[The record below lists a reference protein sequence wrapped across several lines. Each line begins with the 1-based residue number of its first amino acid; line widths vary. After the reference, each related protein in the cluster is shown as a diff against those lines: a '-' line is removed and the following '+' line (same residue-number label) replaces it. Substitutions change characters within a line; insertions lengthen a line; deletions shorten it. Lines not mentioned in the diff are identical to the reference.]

1 MTEHTQGPL
10 HVGGD
15 GTIIYDK
22 AGWGVAS
29 ATVFH
34 GRQEPGTAQANA
46 RRIVACVN
54 ALQHVSTEQL
64 ETGELLHVSQRMVDA
79 ERQRD
84 LLAEA
89 IGKTAIAAGIAAPG
103 VPLDGP
109 TLLMLAEDVAG
120 DHKRLTAQRDA
131 LLAALER
138 AQGMARRAL
147 SQIGDIRHGQN
158 VTSIELWA
166 ACEHL
171 ENLIGAQHAAI
182 AAAKAGAA

>member
-22 AGWGVAS
+22 DGWGVAS

-34 GRQEPGTAQANA
+34 GRQEPGTAQGNA
-46 RRIVACVN
+46 RRIVAALN
-54 ALQHVSTEQL
+54 ACDGISTELL
-64 ETGELLHVSQRMVDA
+64 EQGGESRIASWGESISARLTV
-79 ERQRD
+79 ERQ
-84 LLAEA
+84 LAAVE
-89 IGKTAIAAGIAAPG
+89 K
-103 VPLDGP
+103 
-109 TLLMLAEDVAG
+109 
-120 DHKRLTAQRDA
+120 QRDA

-182 AAAKAGAA
+182 AAAKAGAK